1 MQKPLEILW
10 NLDPKSKVF
19 APKSR
24 VFALLG
30 AKALDFGAKAL
41 DFFDFLAKNLV
52 KFQVGQVLSSIGAV
66 PLDRLRLPRGRDVE
80 VRVQRQ
86 LQRAWVRAA
95 LGSSARRCSVDGM
108 N

>member
-10 NLDPKSKVF
+10 NLDPKSRVF

-41 DFFDFLAKNLV
+41 DFFNFLDKTLMEL
-52 KFQVGQVLSSIGAV
+52 QVG
-66 PLDRLRLPRGRDVE
+66 
-80 VRVQRQ
+80 
-86 LQRAWVRAA
+86 
-95 LGSSARRCSVDGM
+95 
-108 N
+108 

>member
-10 NLDPKSKVF
+10 NLDPKSRVF

-52 KFQVGQVLSSIGAV
+52 KFQVGWVLS
-66 PLDRLRLPRGRDVE
+66 
-80 VRVQRQ
+80 
-86 LQRAWVRAA
+86 
-95 LGSSARRCSVDGM
+95 
-108 N
+108 